1 MTLRFHRAV
10 MAAARTPRLTPP
22 RGLTGHGRQ
31 REKQRQR
38 GEERPVTGRC
48 VACSEGHCWSYER
61 TMHCPRPKYSPYQ
74 LTSHNQ
80 HCSPVTIPTG
90 LAQTHSLT
98 TSIISSVLQGKKTV
112 CISLWIRKGSQV
124 GGQRGMT
131 KDFKP
136 RHAWAHILSCFGPW
150 TCVCVCAHIR
160 VCFTVKFRRAHPFAS
175 LHVTF
180 LLAFFCYSLLKS
192 SNTSFMPFYYCRTFN
207 KCSYRGGW
215 RSFHCIS
222 APT

>member
-1 MTLRFHRAV
+1 MWWMRSFVTLRFPAEV
-10 MAAARTPRLTPP
+10 MEAARTPRLTPP
-22 RGLTGHGRQ
+22 CAPPGHGRQ

-61 TMHCPRPKYSPYQ
+61 TMRCPRPEYSPYQ

-80 HCSPVTIPTG
+80 HCSPVTIPTA

-98 TSIISSVLQGKKTV
+98 ASIISSVLRGKKTV
-112 CISLWIRKGSQV
+112 CISLWIRERSQV

-136 RHAWAHILSCFGPW
+136 RHAWAHILSDRGR
-150 TCVCVCAHIR
+150 VCVNIR
-160 VCFTVKFRRAHPFAS
+160 VCFTVKFRRAHRSAPLA
-175 LHVTF
+175 VAF
-180 LLAFFCYSLLKS
+180 LL
-192 SNTSFMPFYYCRTFN
+192 SFTATA
-207 KCSYRGGW
+207 S
-215 RSFHCIS
+215 
-222 APT
+222 